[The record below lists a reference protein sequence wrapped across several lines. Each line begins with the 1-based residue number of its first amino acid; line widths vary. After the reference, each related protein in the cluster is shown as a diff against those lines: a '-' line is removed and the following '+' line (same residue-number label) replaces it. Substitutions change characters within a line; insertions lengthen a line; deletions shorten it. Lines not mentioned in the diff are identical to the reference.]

1 MRAVAS
7 IKLLNCKGLNNA
19 AIVMGLR
26 IYVNAKPIYPFQMP
40 LYQSSAR
47 KQQNIRIFNSEIF

>member
-7 IKLLNCKGLNNA
+7 IKLLICKGLNNA

-26 IYVNAKPIYPFQMP
+26 IYVNAKPIYPFQMS
-40 LYQSSAR
+40 LYQASAI
-47 KQQNIRIFNSEIF
+47 KQQNIRFFNFEIF